1 MNESNKRP
9 LVIERFYEALDDKTD
24 TELTLEQRLAVE
36 QAVLSVTASSM
47 HWIDVRK
54 SFPFLNRRY
63 YFVFLFGLDHRKRP
77 RKESTL
83 FRILLTALILFLGL
97 FCTLATLLTL
107 YMIKSA
113 LGIDIFP
120 HFHLG
125 IWDWWLSLK
134 DH

>member
-1 MNESNKRP
+1 MIESNKRP
-9 LVIERFYEALDDKTD
+9 LVIERFYEALDGKTD
-24 TELTLEQRLAVE
+24 TELTSEQRLAVE
-36 QAVLSVTASSM
+36 QAVLSITASSM
-47 HWIDVRK
+47 HWVDVRK

-83 FRILLTALILFLGL
+83 FRILLTALILFSGL
-97 FCTLATLLTL
+97 FCTFATLLTL

>member
-1 MNESNKRP
+1 MNESNTRP
-9 LVIERFYEALDDKTD
+9 LVIERFYEALDGKIDI
-24 TELTLEQRLAVE
+24 ELTSKQRLAVE
-36 QAVLSVTASSM
+36 QAVLSITTSSM
-47 HWIDVRK
+47 HWVDVRK
-54 SFPFLNRRY
+54 SFPFFSRRY

-83 FRILLTALILFLGL
+83 FRILLTVLILFIGL
-97 FCTLATLLTL
+97 SCTLAALLTL

>member
-1 MNESNKRP
+1 VNESNKRP
-9 LVIERFYEALDDKTD
+9 LVLERFYEALDGKTD
-24 TELTLEQRLAVE
+24 TELTSEQRVAVE
-36 QAVLSVTASSM
+36 QAVLSITASSM

-54 SFPFLNRRY
+54 SFPFLHRRY

-77 RKESTL
+77 RQESTL
-83 FRILLTALILFLGL
+83 VCMLLTALILFTGL
-97 FCTLATLLTL
+97 FCTFAALLTL

-134 DH
+134 EH

>member
-9 LVIERFYEALDDKTD
+9 LVIERFYEALDGKTD
-24 TELTLEQRLAVE
+24 TELTSEQRLAVE
-36 QAVLSVTASSM
+36 QAVMSITASSM
-47 HWIDVRK
+47 HWVDVRK

-83 FRILLTALILFLGL
+83 FRILLTALILFTGL
-97 FCTLATLLTL
+97 FCMLAALLML

>member
-9 LVIERFYEALDDKTD
+9 LVIERFYEALDGKTD
-24 TELTLEQRLAVE
+24 TELTSEQRLAVE
-36 QAVLSVTASSM
+36 QAVLSITASSM
-47 HWIDVRK
+47 HWVDVRK
-54 SFPFLNRRY
+54 SFPFLNKRY

-83 FRILLTALILFLGL
+83 FRILLTVLILFTG
-97 FCTLATLLTL
+97 FSCMLAALLML